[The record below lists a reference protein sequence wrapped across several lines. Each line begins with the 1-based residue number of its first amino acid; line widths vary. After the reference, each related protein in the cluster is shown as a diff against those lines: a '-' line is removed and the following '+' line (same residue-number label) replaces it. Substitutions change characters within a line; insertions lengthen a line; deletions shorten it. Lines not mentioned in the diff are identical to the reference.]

1 MCLGLDT
8 RVGVRIDASGV
19 VNIFSGCFPVIFS
32 QPPTFLSPA
41 MFVIS
46 SVVKFDKLDIMLTEN
61 LDEWGFLL

>member
-1 MCLGLDT
+1 MSGKVLIVCLGLDT

-46 SVVKFDKLDIMLTEN
+46 SVVKFDKLDRKP
-61 LDEWGFLL
+61 